1 MKLKQVTLSGF
12 KSFCDETDLTFK
24 ENGITLII
32 GPNGCGKSNV
42 VDAIRWVLGE
52 QSPRHLRGSAMG
64 DVIFSG
70 STTRK
75 PINRGEVTL
84 LFDNSDATAL
94 EKYREFAEIAVT
106 RRLYRDGESEYLI
119 NKLPC
124 RLLDVK
130 ELFMDTG
137 ASGRSYSIVEQGRVE
152 EFISA
157 SPQERR
163 GFMEDAA
170 GITLFKN
177 RRTAAEKKLEQTRQN
192 LLRAQDILAELQRQ
206 EGALREQMEKAK
218 EYLALKDQAA
228 LYGEELARVRHER
241 SAAAC
246 AALETSLAAR
256 GRERADADQE
266 LARINAQLETL
277 TLEKTRVESELHT
290 RRESLSQ
297 KANEINESEKR
308 LIELRGTEANSKQWI
323 LTLSKNLE
331 EYQVKTGALGLL
343 RQTVAAEHGEA
354 SVQAKAIGET
364 IARQEQEVAALQAR
378 QQAHAA
384 ELKTAQDRLM
394 ECQSQIAGMANQTHH
409 VNERLQQDERRQTGL
424 ASLAA
429 ATGQEVEACRAAL
442 AARRAGAEELRAALG
457 LLKARSDDVNAQ
469 AAAQA
474 QAAATHRARQTAL
487 ERETMETRARLK
499 SLRDV
504 QAGYQ
509 GFGESVRELLQ
520 ALAADPRTREDLGV
534 LGPLGDLLRVPAEL
548 LGWAGSY
555 LGAYL
560 EVIVVNRSA
569 ALARIEEFASARKL
583 TGLRFVALDAL
594 PPLPR
599 RDGATLAGHLGVPPE
614 LEALREALFGAV
626 KVLERGAPPVP
637 PADLA
642 AAAPGTEWISADG
655 RFHVDGKAVLTLGKP
670 ASPAVGLLRRR
681 QEIEGLQSRLDA
693 LDGQLAE
700 ALAEGRATA
709 AKMERLAAER
719 KAVEQRHNDDTLAL
733 KQTENEIESS
743 AREEKR
749 LAQVHAQQESDRSRI
764 AADLERYRKQLA
776 DLAEKAAQR
785 AAEELALRAALI
797 EAQGR
802 GEQVR
807 GEAETAGQALTA
819 SKLEHGRL
827 TQRVESLASR
837 MADVDAQA
845 AESERRR
852 DGTQAALG
860 EHTEA
865 LARAEQDIAA
875 LTQELTALQ
884 KTLEQMQAATREM
897 VQGVNTFDE
906 QRTALVAQ
914 VKTAREAL
922 EQAQGQVVEVEK
934 KLAVEQERRKQ
945 WEALLP
951 PGPPRPPAGEPM
963 DEKTLERRL
972 NAAQSALAK
981 IEGVNLAAPEEYE
994 QLTSRMTFLTT
1005 EKADLEKAIE
1015 DLEASIRKM
1024 NQESRR
1030 RFKETFDLVNE
1041 KFRDLFP
1048 RVFGGGEA
1056 SLVLTDSDDPLLAG
1070 VDIVAQPPGKKLQN
1084 LNLLSGGEKA
1094 LTAISLIFS
1103 FFLIKPSP
1111 FCLLDEVDA
1120 PLDDVNVG
1128 RFNKLIQGMT
1138 DHSQFIIITHNKR
1151 TMEIGDLLY
1160 GVTMEEAGVSKIVSV
1175 SLQGRA

>member
-1 MKLKQVTLSGF
+1 
-12 KSFCDETDLTFK
+12 
-24 ENGITLII
+24 
-32 GPNGCGKSNV
+32 
-42 VDAIRWVLGE
+42 
-52 QSPRHLRGSAMG
+52 
-64 DVIFSG
+64 
-70 STTRK
+70 
-75 PINRGEVTL
+75 
-84 LFDNSDATAL
+84 
-94 EKYREFAEIAVT
+94 
-106 RRLYRDGESEYLI
+106 
-119 NKLPC
+119 
-124 RLLDVK
+124 
-130 ELFMDTG
+130 
-137 ASGRSYSIVEQGRVE
+137 
-152 EFISA
+152 
-157 SPQERR
+157 
-163 GFMEDAA
+163 
-170 GITLFKN
+170 
-177 RRTAAEKKLEQTRQN
+177 
-192 LLRAQDILAELQRQ
+192 
-206 EGALREQMEKAK
+206 
-218 EYLALKDQAA
+218 
-228 LYGEELARVRHER
+228 
-241 SAAAC
+241 
-246 AALETSLAAR
+246 
-256 GRERADADQE
+256 
-266 LARINAQLETL
+266 
-277 TLEKTRVESELHT
+277 
-290 RRESLSQ
+290 
-297 KANEINESEKR
+297 
-308 LIELRGTEANSKQWI
+308 
-323 LTLSKNLE
+323 
-331 EYQVKTGALGLL
+331 
-343 RQTVAAEHGEA
+343 
-354 SVQAKAIGET
+354 
-364 IARQEQEVAALQAR
+364 
-378 QQAHAA
+378 
-384 ELKTAQDRLM
+384 
-394 ECQSQIAGMANQTHH
+394 
-409 VNERLQQDERRQTGL
+409 
-424 ASLAA
+424 
-429 ATGQEVEACRAAL
+429 
-442 AARRAGAEELRAALG
+442 
-457 LLKARSDDVNAQ
+457 
-469 AAAQA
+469 
-474 QAAATHRARQTAL
+474 
-487 ERETMETRARLK
+487 
-499 SLRDV
+499 
-504 QAGYQ
+504 
-509 GFGESVRELLQ
+509 
-520 ALAADPRTREDLGV
+520 
-534 LGPLGDLLRVPAEL
+534 
-548 LGWAGSY
+548 
-555 LGAYL
+555 
-560 EVIVVNRSA
+560 
-569 ALARIEEFASARKL
+569 
-583 TGLRFVALDAL
+583 
-594 PPLPR
+594 
-599 RDGATLAGHLGVPPE
+599 
-614 LEALREALFGAV
+614 
-626 KVLERGAPPVP
+626 
-637 PADLA
+637 
-642 AAAPGTEWISADG
+642 
-655 RFHVDGKAVLTLGKP
+655 
-670 ASPAVGLLRRR
+670 
-681 QEIEGLQSRLDA
+681 
-693 LDGQLAE
+693 
-700 ALAEGRATA
+700 
-709 AKMERLAAER
+709 
-719 KAVEQRHNDDTLAL
+719 
-733 KQTENEIESS
+733 
-743 AREEKR
+743 
-749 LAQVHAQQESDRSRI
+749 
-764 AADLERYRKQLA
+764 
-776 DLAEKAAQR
+776 
-785 AAEELALRAALI
+785 
-797 EAQGR
+797 
-802 GEQVR
+802 
-807 GEAETAGQALTA
+807 
-819 SKLEHGRL
+819 
-827 TQRVESLASR
+827 